1 MKNYKYHP
9 KPLFEQRMKKL
20 LEEKEDYEKFSEIIH
35 KKPLNYI
42 RANTIKI
49 SPEELK
55 ERLEKKWEIE
65 QLFPEHPE
73 IVLVKSQLL
82 PGEIGKSEEHLLGY
96 YYVQELSSM
105 MPILALQPN
114 PNEVILDL
122 CASPGSKTTQI
133 TAKMNNTGT
142 IIANDKDIGR
152 ISILNANLER
162 IGMPGDILSK
172 KLEKLNFKFDKIL
185 VDAPC
190 SGEGNLRSNPET
202 FIMWNINMIKKLSG
216 LQKKLLCSV
225 IPLLKPQ
232 GELIYSTCTHA
243 PEENEEV
250 VDFALNQ
257 FPDLELEN
265 INLPIKCR
273 EGITKWEN
281 KIFLNELKKCA
292 RIYPQDNNT
301 EGFFI
306 AKMRKN

>member
-82 PGEIGKSEEHLLGY
+82 PGEIG
-96 YYVQELSSM
+96 
-105 MPILALQPN
+105 
-114 PNEVILDL
+114 L

-162 IGMPGDILSK
+162 IGVTNTITTRMPGDILSK